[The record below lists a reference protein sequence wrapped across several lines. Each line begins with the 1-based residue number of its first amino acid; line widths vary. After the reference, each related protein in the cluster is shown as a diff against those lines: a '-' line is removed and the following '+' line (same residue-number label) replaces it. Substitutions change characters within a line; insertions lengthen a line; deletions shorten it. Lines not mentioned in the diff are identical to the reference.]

1 MLWEVSNIFV
11 IGIMI
16 VYEIIMVVLEIVNE
30 NLVNVS

>member
-30 NLVNVS
+30 DLINVS